1 MTRDTRRIVAFVL
14 LPVIAVP
21 LALVAFYYGGMLL
34 LGHWLLATP
43 LWQRGVGLVSGLL
56 LIMVAGYLLS
66 NCVAA
71 QTRFLSQFAVVAA
84 SSLLVGQSLKW
95 MAGAVQP
102 LRPAVATILTS
113 PLFAITLFAVWILLV
128 VYGRLVNLNR
138 PRSPAE
144 GVDAG
149 SSRRWLPQWPN
160 RGAAGTWDSVI
171 LPAETKR
178 LIMTIERVLQTP
190 GEFARTYGCQVP
202 RGLILHGP
210 PGTGK
215 TLIART
221 LAQRLKYHF
230 LSVTPADVQQM
241 WLGESE
247 KVVAQLYARA
257 RQRAPCVVCIDEA
270 DALAASR
277 SRLADPGGSARAR
290 ANLLNQLL
298 IEIDGMSHSEQV
310 FTIAATNR
318 LSDLDPAFCSRL
330 SYHIA
335 IELPNTEARLAL
347 FRQYTSG
354 YRRRLSVPYTT
365 LANCSDGMSGRDIA
379 SVCQWAALEAYSA
392 RLDGVDQVHFAA
404 AFHRLGYSLLP
415 ASDFAIAQ

>member
-1 MTRDTRRIVAFVL
+1 MTRVTRCLVAFVL

-43 LWQRGVGLVSGLL
+43 LWPRGVGLVSGLL
-56 LIMVAGYLLS
+56 LIMVAGYLLAK
-66 NCVAA
+66 CVAT

-84 SSLLVGQSLKW
+84 SSLLVGQSLRW
-95 MAGAVQP
+95 MAGAVQL
-102 LRPAVATILTS
+102 LRPAVASILAS
-113 PLFAITLFAVWILLV
+113 PLFAITLFAAWVLCLCGIRV
-128 VYGRLVNLNR
+128 TRNR
-138 PRSPAE
+138 PRSLPK
-144 GVDAG
+144 GFDAG
-149 SSRRWLPQWPN
+149 SSRRWLPQGPN
-160 RGAAGTWDSVI
+160 RGAAGTWDGVI

-178 LIMTIERVLQTP
+178 LFMTIERVLQTP
-190 GEFARTYGCQVP
+190 REFARTYGCQVP

-257 RQRAPCVVCIDEA
+257 RQRVPCVVCIDEA

-277 SRLADPGGSARAR
+277 SRLADPGGSASAR

-335 IELPNTEARLAL
+335 IELPNTQARLAL

-365 LANCSDGMSGRDIA
+365 LANCSDGMSGRDIESA
-379 SVCQWAALEAYSA
+379 CQWAALEAYSA
-392 RLDGVDQVHFAA
+392 GLDGVDQVHFAA